1 MKLRALVLVCVLSFL
16 SIAMAGAA
24 ETVKIGL
31 LIPLTGPAV
40 QAGVETRALV
50 NLFADVI
57 NNKNHKVKLPF
68 WDTEGLPNLG
78 NAKVE
83 FVFGDL
89 STPDIAMIE
98 AERLIT
104 EEEVIGIA
112 STFSSATVKT
122 AMVMADKYGCILIGD
137 GTSESLTEAG
147 YTYYGRTYPGD
158 NVFVKD
164 TFEYLKWLNE
174 NENANIKTVALVC
187 EDSEFGS
194 NIGTLERKWA
204 KEYGFEVVEDLSYSA
219 TATNVTSEVLRLKN
233 VNADAV
239 VMSSYIADALLFMS
253 TFKEQNYFPKLLMG
267 QRGGFVSSDFLRN
280 LGKDADYC
288 MTTSRWNSDFER
300 EITRVMADAYKNE
313 YSGGIE
319 LISDVFSA
327 GWNAYLI
334 AIIANQTG
342 STDVDAM
349 RETMA
354 KGLVVKPEED
364 PTGLPGYKYQENG
377 QNEYTT
383 SIIVQM
389 KDGQNHTIYP
399 AQVASM
405 KGIFPAPG
413 WDNR

>member
-31 LIPLTGPAV
+31 LIPLTGSAV

-137 GTSESLTEAG
+137 GTSESLTEAD
-147 YTYYGRTYPGD
+147 YAYYGRTYPGD

-164 TFEYLKWLNE
+164 TFEYMKWLNE

-300 EITRVMADAYKNE
+300 EITRVMADTYKNE